1 MTDIILLKSGH
12 IQKLVLTN
20 DVCHLH
26 SGICIAVSVLS
37 QQKHYYYYYHYYYHL
52 YSVLRNWFL
61 ETIFTILN
69 CK

>member
-37 QQKHYYYYYHYYYHL
+37 QQKHYYYYYHF
-52 YSVLRNWFL
+52 YSVQRNWFL
-61 ETIFTILN
+61 EAIFTILN